1 MNEEHKEYLRPWK
14 RQYTVMEPKD
24 IQDGWDSINGDGIIV
39 SENSLRKLS
48 KTLTKTIP
56 KDKTELQEDS
66 LRWET

>member
-1 MNEEHKEYLRPWK
+1 
-14 RQYTVMEPKD
+14 VMEPKD

-56 KDKTELQEDS
+56 KDKTEIQEDS